1 MMTLFFRAIVSFA
14 IFSAETS
21 SVLGFVPSKTQIYG
35 GTALGIK
42 NSDRARTERLLEES
56 MGDDWRLFRAKLVAQ
71 EKATETSKNNSKLQT
86 SSTPS
91 ISQSTDS
98 ENQHSSS
105 SSTSASPTKPH
116 DELEKQGQ
124 LGELFGAAISSIF
137 KSGNHK
143 EAAKTSSNENIY
155 RGDSIGRGIPE
166 SELMCQDP
174 FLSADE
180 LPIHIKPTDY
190 VTVDK
195 HRWAHEID
203 HIEPG
208 CVLVAN
214 EKLGGVFCQTVVLVV
229 DHHEK
234 TGTTGVVINRPLDGN
249 LLKIASEQ
257 QTNLDLSLKLAFT
270 SSPVTYG
277 GPVLTEEFAVLHGF
291 GHVEGSKKLAPG
303 VYIGGSEELMSE
315 VRLSQFDPRNA
326 LFIKGHAAWVSG
338 QLEREIQKGVWY
350 IASTSSDF
358 LLRYAGAPVTEE
370 DDETD
375 LWADILNC
383 MGDDY
388 SEIATKHSGR
398 GDRRMMP

>member
-1 MMTLFFRAIVSFA
+1 MTLFLRLTASASFA
-14 IFSAETS
+14 LLFADTS
-21 SVLGFVPSKTQIYG
+21 SVAGFVLPKTQLYG
-35 GTALGIK
+35 GTALRTK
-42 NSDRARTERLLEES
+42 NSDRARTERILEES

-71 EKATETSKNNSKLQT
+71 EKADISTRKNKNK
-86 SSTPS
+86 
-91 ISQSTDS
+91 SQSSSSNDKD
-98 ENQHSSS
+98 NQDSSS
-105 SSTSASPTKPH
+105 SSSKASSSTRQ

-124 LGELFGAAISSIF
+124 LGEIFGAAISSIF
-137 KSGNHK
+137 KSGSHK
-143 EAAKTSSNENIY
+143 EKVEVSDENIY
-155 RGDSIGRGIPE
+155 RGDSIGRGVPQ
-166 SELMCQDP
+166 SELMYQDP
-174 FLSADE
+174 FVSADE
-180 LPIHIKPTDY
+180 LPIHIKPKLRAP
-190 VTVDK
+190 VNK
-195 HRWAHEID
+195 HRWAHQIE

-208 CVLVAN
+208 CVLIAN
-214 EKLGGVFCQTVVLVV
+214 EKLGGVFHQTVVMVV

-270 SSPVTYG
+270 SAPVTYG

-303 VYIGGSEELMSE
+303 VFIGGSEELMNE
-315 VRLSQFDPRNA
+315 VRIARFDPRHA

-350 IASTSSDF
+350 IASASSDF
-358 LLRYAGAPVTEE
+358 LLRYAGAPTTEE
-370 DDETD
+370 DNETD

-388 SEIATKHSGR
+388 ADVAQKHSGR
-398 GDRRMMP
+398 GDHRMMP